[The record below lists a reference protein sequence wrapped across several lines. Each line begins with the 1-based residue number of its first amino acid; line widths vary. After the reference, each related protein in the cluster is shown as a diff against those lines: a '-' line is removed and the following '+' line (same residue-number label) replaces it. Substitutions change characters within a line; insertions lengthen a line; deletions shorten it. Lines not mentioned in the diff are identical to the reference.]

1 MKTYCFHL
9 VFDYL
14 LYNLPFSVFFNR
26 LYRRIAEVT
35 VPPEFT
41 FLLNPESD
49 DPPES
54 SDLLKITT
62 QLQ

>member
-14 LYNLPFSVFFNR
+14 FVQPAFFGFFNR